1 MKRFLR
7 RFPSA
12 FHCRQGYGGK
22 VVSRPQA
29 ITDKMA
35 RRAAQWVLPLAAF
48 VFILGC
54 ARDIPSQQASA
65 YSTATGFLTICD
77 DADFDHALAHF
88 AKPLKATTS
97 TDTWI
102 KQMTAHRGAYGI
114 PVMRALVSRDTQNL
128 AGTANQPAKINFAFR
143 TSFLGT
149 TPGDEYVSV
158 EKLEGHWQVYDYKF
172 RPSGKP
178 PSEKPNAD
186 IQKSLEEKTRE
197 EQRQSQ
203 YQNPGHY

>member
-1 MKRFLR
+1 MADKR
-7 RFPSA
+7 
-12 FHCRQGYGGK
+12 
-22 VVSRPQA
+22 
-29 ITDKMA
+29 T
-35 RRAAQWVLPLAAF
+35 RRAAQWVPPLAAF

-54 ARDIPSQQASA
+54 ASDVPSQQAAA
-65 YSTATGFLTICD
+65 YSTATGFLTLCD
-77 DADFDHALAHF
+77 DADFDHALSHF
-88 AKPLKATTS
+88 AKPLKASTS

-114 PVMRALVSRDTQNL
+114 PVLRALVSRDTQNL
-128 AGTANQPAKINFAFR
+128 PGRANDPTKINFLFR

-158 EKLEGHWQVYDYKF
+158 EKMAGHWQVYDYKF

-178 PSEKPNAD
+178 PSEKPNPNIEKA
-186 IQKSLEEKTRE
+186 LEEKTYE
-197 EQRQSQ
+197 EQRPSQ

>member
-1 MKRFLR
+1 MNRFRLR
-7 RFPSA
+7 FATARQVRFRLA
-12 FHCRQGYGGK
+12 
-22 VVSRPQA
+22 
-29 ITDKMA
+29 MA
-35 RRAAQWVLPLAAF
+35 QRAARWVLPLAAC
-48 VFILGC
+48 VLIQGC

-65 YSTATGFLTICD
+65 FSAATGFLTLCD

-97 TDTWI
+97 ADTWV
-102 KQMTAHRGAYGI
+102 KQMQDHRGSYGL

-128 AGTANQPAKINFAFR
+128 PGTANEPAKINFVFR

-178 PSEKPNAD
+178 GKFKKANIKKD
-186 IQKSLEEKTRE
+186 WE
-197 EQRQSQ
+197 EQTDEDQNQSQ
-203 YQNPGHY
+203 YQNQGQY

>member
-1 MKRFLR
+1 MNRFRLR
-7 RFPSA
+7 FATARQVRFRLA
-12 FHCRQGYGGK
+12 
-22 VVSRPQA
+22 
-29 ITDKMA
+29 MA
-35 RRAAQWVLPLAAF
+35 QRAVRWVLPLAAC
-48 VFILGC
+48 VLIQGC

-65 YSTATGFLTICD
+65 FSAATGFLTLCD

-97 TDTWI
+97 ADTWV
-102 KQMTAHRGAYGI
+102 KQMQDHRGSYGL

-128 AGTANQPAKINFAFR
+128 PGTANEPAKINFVFR

-178 PSEKPNAD
+178 GKFKKANIKKD
-186 IQKSLEEKTRE
+186 WE
-197 EQRQSQ
+197 EQTDEDQNQSQ
-203 YQNPGHY
+203 YQNQGQY

>member
-1 MKRFLR
+1 MKRFLLR
-7 RFPSA
+7 LATARLVLLRFA
-12 FHCRQGYGGK
+12 
-22 VVSRPQA
+22 
-29 ITDKMA
+29 MA
-35 RRAAQWVLPLAAF
+35 RLVAQWVLPLAAF
-48 VFILGC
+48 VFIQGC

-65 YSTATGFLTICD
+65 YSAATGFLTLCD

-88 AKPLKATTS
+88 AKPLKASTS

-102 KQMTAHRGAYGI
+102 KQMTEHRGAYGI
-114 PVMRALVSRDTQNL
+114 PVMRALVSRDTRNL
-128 AGTANQPAKINFAFR
+128 SGTANEPAKINFVFR

-178 PSEKPNAD
+178 PSEKPKAD
-186 IQKSLEEKTRE
+186 IKKSFEEKTYE
-197 EQRQSQ
+197 NQRQSQ
-203 YQNPGHY
+203 YQNQGHY